1 MTDEPLFSLELGD
14 HRCPLNDGPGEDD
27 DDDDDENRFVVHDT
41 GADPLQTR

>member
-1 MTDEPLFSLELGD
+1 MTDEPLFSLELSE
-14 HRCPLNDGPGEDD
+14 HRYPLNDDVGD